1 MKKFRLFLLVI
12 CLFAIVGCS
21 ADENNKQASKNNN
34 SITITP
40 EKKEEAKTN
49 EPTIFPT
56 EVITKQ
62 NKIID
67 ITAGFGHIV
76 GIRQDGSVIV
86 WGNNDRGQ
94 CEVPEGL
101 SNVISVCTGDQHTV
115 ALKNDGTVVAWG
127 SNTARTP
134 DSIAKGGLC
143 NQSNIP
149 KGVKDIKMISAGA
162 CHTAMLKNNG
172 EIIILGK
179 YISGLEGN
187 ESYVD
192 DIPIFDEFVIPDDL
206 SNINK
211 IASGANHIVALKND
225 GTVVAWGLN
234 DSGQCNV
241 PDGLKNVKD
250 ICAGGDHTMALTED
264 GKVIAWGNSIKSQCD
279 VPKDLPRASII
290 EAGFINSGIV
300 TKEGDVIIWGDNIDN
315 QCDVPSRIKNVKDL
329 SIGRGYIVVLL
340 EDNSI
345 DMWGWDGYG
354 IYNDILT
361 IENEK
366 ISKANDVK
374 TTIENF
380 NNAIYKENIDQFKHL
395 ISPSGLVII
404 RNFVSGGYGQRGKNI
419 RNCYLVSEIPDNL
432 KFEVDD
438 EVPIDLSELF
448 PKKLLSEGIETDYI
462 KLNGNTFG
470 YKDGIK
476 KENKSVS
483 VPNPPT
489 NEIIENC
496 SEIMKYINDKNEER
510 KLMVFIL
517 GNDEIALTEAQ
528 YYNGFSYGNWAIF
541 EKINEK
547 YYLRAIMDF
556 R

>member
-1 MKKFRLFLLVI
+1 MKKLKLFLVVI

-21 ADENNKQASKNNN
+21 ADENNKQASNNAE

-40 EKKEEAKTN
+40 ENEEKVKTN
-49 EPTIFPT
+49 ESTISPT
-56 EVITKQ
+56 ELIKKQ
-62 NKIID
+62 NRIID

-76 GIRQDGSVIV
+76 GIRQDGSVIA
-86 WGNNDRGQ
+86 WGNNDSGQ
-94 CEVPEGL
+94 CDVPEGL
-101 SNVISVCTGDQHTV
+101 SNVISVCAGFYHTA

-127 SNTARTP
+127 LNYTGSP
-134 DSIAKGGLC
+134 DRGYCG
-143 NQSNIP
+143 QSDIP
-149 KGVKDIKMISAGA
+149 KGVKDIKMISAGR

-172 EIIILGK
+172 EIFVLGK
-179 YISGLEGN
+179 YLSGFEGN

-192 DIPIFDEFVIPDDL
+192 DIPIFDEFVIPDNL
-206 SNINK
+206 SNIKK
-211 IASGANHIVALKND
+211 IASGEDHIVALKND
-225 GTVVAWGLN
+225 GTVVAWGYN
-234 DSGQCNV
+234 EAGQCNV

-264 GKVIAWGNSIKSQCD
+264 GKVIAWGSNIKSECD
-279 VPKDLPRASII
+279 VPKDLPRVSII

-315 QCDVPSRIKNVKDL
+315 QCDVPSKIKNVKDI
-329 SIGRGYIVVLL
+329 SIGGGYIVVLL

-345 DMWGWDGYG
+345 DMWGWIGYEQDKE
-354 IYNDILT
+354 IPKV
-361 IENEK
+361 ENNK
-366 ISKANDVK
+366 ISLANDVK

-380 NNAIYKENIDQFKHL
+380 NNAIYKENIDQFKQL

-419 RNCYLVSEIPDNL
+419 RNCYLISEIPDNL
-432 KFEVDD
+432 KFEVDG

-448 PKKLLSEGIETDYI
+448 PGKLLNEGIETDYI

-470 YKDGIK
+470 FKDSIK

-496 SEIMKYINDKNEER
+496 SEIMEYANDNNEER

-517 GNDEIALTEAQ
+517 GNNEIALTEAQ

-547 YYLRAIMDF
+547 YYLSAIMDF